1 MTIRRISRAL
11 GVAASTAVAVLMLL
25 MVTDVAARAVLGVSV
40 PGLIEVAGSL
50 MVVAVF
56 LGLAVG
62 QRNSGHIRVKML
74 TDRLPTRLARPVRT
88 GALTVSMALLVVML
102 VGAGERTVY
111 AWSYGEVRYG
121 LLAVPTWPGRLAVCV
136 GVAALL
142 LEMGASL
149 DAQWRERRRTP
160 TNVAE

>member
-25 MVTDVAARAVLGVSV
+25 MVTDVSARAELGVSV

-62 QRNSGHIRVKML
+62 QRTSGHIRVKML

-88 GALTVSMALLVVML
+88 GALTVSMTLP
-102 VGAGERTVY
+102 
-111 AWSYGEVRYG
+111 VRG
-121 LLAVPTWPGRLAVCV
+121 HDRPPRRAITGSVTRS
-136 GVAALL
+136 
-142 LEMGASL
+142 MASR
-149 DAQWRERRRTP
+149 AT
-160 TNVAE
+160 T